1 MKLKY
6 CIFALLL
13 ISFSAN
19 AGSVSTIPAT
29 TAAMGG
35 FLIAAQSR
43 QNSQVPAHGNSV
55 LVPCALFRAFFD
67 SSKVDRNETLEKC
80 EKRKKIFETMNNTKY
95 RFGNAKAYDS
105 GHNIIYIELIEE

>member
-1 MKLKY
+1 MKY
-6 CIFALLL
+6 CIFILLL
-13 ISFSAN
+13 ASLSAN
-19 AGSVSTIPAT
+19 AGSVSTIPPV

-43 QNSQVPAHGNSV
+43 QSGKVPAHGDSV
-55 LVPCALFRAFFD
+55 LVPCVLSGAFFG
-67 SSKVDRNETLEKC
+67 SSKVDRDETLEKC

-105 GHNIIYIELIEE
+105 GNNIIYIELIEE